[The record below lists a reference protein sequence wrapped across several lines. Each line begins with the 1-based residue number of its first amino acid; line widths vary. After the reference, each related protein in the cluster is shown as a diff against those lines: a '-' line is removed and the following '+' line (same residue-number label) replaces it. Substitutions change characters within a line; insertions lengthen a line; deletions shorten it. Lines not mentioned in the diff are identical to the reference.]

1 MFDIYAKSFM
11 TATRNDCV
19 AVRDVKSNVQS
30 RTRWLPSGHWFLAPT
45 RCIDP
50 NKL

>member
-1 MFDIYAKSFM
+1 MIDIYAKSFM
-11 TATRNDCV
+11 TATRTDCV
-19 AVRDVKSNVQS
+19 PVRDVKPSTQS
-30 RTRWLPSGHWFLAPT
+30 RVRWLPSGHWFLAPR